1 MLTSIENIQARHYRL
16 FKALK
21 EEYKKVFQELYG
33 TNVPERFWIELIK
46 IADERNG

>member
-1 MLTSIENIQARHYRL
+1 MFTSVVKLQARHYRL

-33 TNVPERFWIELIK
+33 TNVPERFWVELIK
-46 IADERNG
+46 IADRENG